1 MSYRSEYNKIYS
13 RINNIGKKGKDGV
26 FDYYMLIDELIDN
39 GQYSIFQDVLSN
51 KYKIDL
57 QNFKSVQDIKYKTF
71 TTIRNNTTS
80 SFQVELKKLFDT
92 KNVYPIGYHFFDKS
106 NNHFLGDIKEIEED
120 ENWIAYKDPKLSEKE
135 DEIRVINLEVVVGLT
150 ESTLASIPEFEND
163 KSNTVYF
170 ATGSHVI
177 YLGKIYGCSQS
188 YTYNISNQITPTY
201 SNYWTNILAPTYSYN
216 FIQDNEM
223 KLINKYSTAI
233 DIVKAANYQTI

>member
-92 KNVYPIGYHFFDKS
+92 KNVTQ
-106 NNHFLGDIKEIEED
+106 LDI
-120 ENWIAYKDPKLSEKE
+120 
-135 DEIRVINLEVVVGLT
+135 T
-150 ESTLASIPEFEND
+150 F
-163 KSNTVYF
+163 
-170 ATGSHVI
+170 
-177 YLGKIYGCSQS
+177 
-188 YTYNISNQITPTY
+188 
-201 SNYWTNILAPTYSYN
+201 
-216 FIQDNEM
+216 
-223 KLINKYSTAI
+223 LINRIIISWET
-233 DIVKAANYQTI
+233 